1 MEKGL
6 KYLSD
11 IIHAHD
17 AVDSTMIW
25 VIIKRHLPSLKKE
38 VAQKLAEQRN

>member
-11 IIHAHD
+11 IIQTYD
-17 AVDSTMIW
+17 AVDSSMIW
-25 VIIKRHLPSLKKE
+25 VIIKRHLSPLKE
-38 VAQKLAEQRN
+38 EIIQKLAEQKA